1 MKSFWEEY
9 GLIFVAICIVVVL
22 LMVPLISPS
31 SRRTSMS
38 QHPEDIQ
45 SQSVIQQGQWMLLF
59 GL

>member
-31 SRRTSMS
+31 SRGTSMS